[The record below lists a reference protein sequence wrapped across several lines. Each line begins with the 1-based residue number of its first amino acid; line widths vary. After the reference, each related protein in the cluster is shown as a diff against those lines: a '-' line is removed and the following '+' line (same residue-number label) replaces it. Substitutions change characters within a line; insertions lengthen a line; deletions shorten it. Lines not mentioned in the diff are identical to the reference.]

1 MPHVV
6 STNGLGQ
13 VHAGSNAEVLK
24 ALGPVLAIL
33 IKLMQQKGDL
43 ASLSATTSWT
53 GAQSAAT
60 ATIKAGQAQASE
72 ATTNAWMAG
81 AGAVLSVGCMGVG
94 ALANRGVN
102 SDIAEEQNSIGN
114 LNNLSKNPTMPN
126 SNRLGNTPARPA
138 LSDSVAK
145 LKADLINNPDQVAPE
160 HTDPTHLD
168 TQKAIESMDA
178 KEYST
183 YRSNIGRDLAAHKHT
198 EASLLSTKSTNAQT
212 TNALSGALTGVANA
226 VGNGVIAG
234 YKNAGAKAQAD
245 QTIDQTLQGIAK
257 DQYGSAIGAQS
268 ETRTSAIGLADQ
280 YYAAM
285 RAYSPQQG

>member
-13 VHAGSNAEVLK
+13 VQAGSNAEVLK

-53 GAQSAAT
+53 GASSAAN

-72 ATTNAWMAG
+72 AVTNAVME
-81 AGAVLSVGCMGVG
+81 GVG
-94 ALANRGVN
+94 AAFSAVSLGVGIRANRGVDR
-102 SDIAEEQNSIGN
+102 DITEENNSIGN
-114 LNNLSKNPTMPN
+114 LKTLGENPTMPQT
-126 SNRLGNTPARPA
+126 GAHGCAPRPA

-145 LKADLINNPDQVAPE
+145 LKADLINNPDTV
-160 HTDPTHLD
+160 DPAHAD
-168 TQKAIESMDA
+168 TQAAIESMDW
-178 KEYST
+178 KEYGT
-183 YRSNIGRDLAAHKHT
+183 YKNNIGRDLAAHKNEVAT
-198 EASLLSTKSTNAQT
+198 LVNTKNMNFQT
-212 TNALSGALTGVANA
+212 ANTGSQIALGFAKTVGGGLTAH
-226 VGNGVIAG
+226 
-234 YKNAGAKAQAD
+234 YKNEGAQAQAD
-245 QTIDQTLQGIAK
+245 QTIDQALQGIAK

-268 ETRTSAIGLADQ
+268 EARNSAISLADQ

-285 RAYSPQQG
+285 RAYAPQQG